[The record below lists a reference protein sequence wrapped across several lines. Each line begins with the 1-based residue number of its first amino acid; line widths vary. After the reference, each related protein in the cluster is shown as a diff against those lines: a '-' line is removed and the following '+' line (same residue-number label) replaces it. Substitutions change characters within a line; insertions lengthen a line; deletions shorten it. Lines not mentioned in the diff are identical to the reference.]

1 MALNATLVRAYQNG
15 EISVSNFGASPT
27 LPTDATTPLSAIDYS
42 GTGILTDAGV
52 TESTGQEY
60 NKIYG
65 WQNGVLIATLP
76 GTFEKSFK
84 FAATQQSL
92 VNLGLQY
99 PGSTI
104 TQTAYGVSIA
114 ERAPSIDKRVWVIH
128 GISGTILQRIVCPS
142 GQITERGDVVW
153 SNEEI
158 TVYEWTV
165 ELFPAGSDG
174 LTYTNRYIVDPT
186 LAL

>member
-1 MALNATLVRAYQNG
+1 MALNSALVRAYQNG
-15 EISVSNFGASPT
+15 EVSVSNFAASPT
-27 LPTDATTPLSAIDYS
+27 LPTDATTPLNALDFT
-42 GTGILTDAGV
+42 GTGLLTDEGI
-52 TESTGQEY
+52 TESSTQEI
-60 NKIYG
+60 NKKYA
-65 WQNGVLIATLP
+65 WQNGVLIAALP
-76 GTFEKSFK
+76 GPFEKSFK
-84 FAATQQSL
+84 FAATQQLL

-114 ERAPSIDKRVWVIH
+114 EKAPTIDKRVWVIH

-158 TVYEWTV
+158 TVYAWTV
-165 ELFPAGSDG
+165 ELFPDTS
-174 LTYTNRYIVDPT
+174 LNYTYRYIVDPT
-186 LAL
+186 MSL